1 MMITAHKN
9 ANYSRDGYK
18 RMKKKKKKNHQE
30 AIKEKFFVSSKEFM
44 SAAMVHQR
52 GH

>member
-1 MMITAHKN
+1 MITAHKN
-9 ANYSRDGYK
+9 ANYSRGGYK
-18 RMKKKKKKNHQE
+18 GIEKKKKNHQE
-30 AIKEKFFVSSKEFM
+30 ARKEKFFVSSKEFM